1 VAWRSVI
8 PRTIAHGLIVP
19 IFAISRCFFGDRIF
33 QRNHDKKVR
42 ATPQELF
49 MPDTNQAAPR
59 SGFWTQILT
68 DAHFWVPAIVLLVGL
83 LVLHWIR

>member
-1 VAWRSVI
+1 
-8 PRTIAHGLIVP
+8 
-19 IFAISRCFFGDRIF
+19 
-33 QRNHDKKVR
+33 
-42 ATPQELF
+42 